1 VAHNKTLGYTLI
13 TVLAAATGYFAY
25 QRTDALSAVFAV
37 FAATWIMYRFTSYEK
52 IWNFLGYFLNP
63 TMTAYILL
71 LIGTTYFIYQG
82 HFLDIS
88 LNYGLG
94 TALIGAAIGMLIYK
108 YWNIGEP

>member
-1 VAHNKTLGYTLI
+1 MAHNKTLGYIFI
-13 TVLAAATGYFAY
+13 TVLAAALGYFAY
-25 QRTDALSAVFAV
+25 QRTDALSAVFV
-37 FAATWIMYRFTSYEK
+37 IFAATWILYRFTSYEK
-52 IWNFLGYFLNP
+52 VWDFFEYFLNP
-63 TMTAYILL
+63 TITAYIALL
-71 LIGTTYFIYQG
+71 LGTTYFIYRG